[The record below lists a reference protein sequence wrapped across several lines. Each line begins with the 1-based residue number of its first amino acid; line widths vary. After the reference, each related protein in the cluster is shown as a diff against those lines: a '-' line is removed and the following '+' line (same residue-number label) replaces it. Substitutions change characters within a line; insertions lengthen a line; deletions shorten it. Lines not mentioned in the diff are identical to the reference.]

1 MWMVVKAAATEA
13 AGAGH
18 SKKCACCVETNA
30 GSSSSQTWVSY
41 LFNNGGKL
49 WLTAPTAPATPAG
62 QHSTRVPPGIG

>member
-1 MWMVVKAAATEA
+1 VWMVVKAAATEA

-41 LFNNGGKL
+41 LFNNGGKRGGR
-49 WLTAPTAPATPAG
+49 WATVG
-62 QHSTRVPPGIG
+62 SGRER